1 MTRQFR
7 AIVSVAMLVA
17 LCASLGMA
25 APIALK
31 QGDSGSDVEKVQSKL
46 KQWGYYDGPIDGIY
60 GSGTVE
66 AVKFFQRRN
75 GLTPDGVVGDATA
88 RAIGITIGK
97 GGTGSASRGG
107 TASGDV
113 YLLARAV
120 YGEARGEPYAGQV
133 AIAAVILNRINDSR
147 FPHTIAGVIY
157 QPGAFTAV
165 ADGQINLSPD
175 DTAIRAARDALN
187 GWDPSGG
194 AVYYWNPATATSK
207 WIWSRTIITVI
218 GRHNFGV

>member
-1 MTRQFR
+1 MSRRLR
-7 AIVSVAMLVA
+7 AIVSVLMLVTV
-17 LCASLGMA
+17 CASLGMA
-25 APIALK
+25 APVALK
-31 QGDSGSDVEKVQSKL
+31 RGDSGNDVEKVQSKL

-75 GLTPDGVVGDATA
+75 RLTADGVVGDATA
-88 RAIGITIGK
+88 RAMGITLSK
-97 GGTGSASRGG
+97 NTSGGSSRGG

-113 YLLARAV
+113 YLLAKAV

-133 AIAAVILNRINDSR
+133 AIAAVILNRLNDSR

-165 ADGQINLSPD
+165 DDGQINLTPD
-175 DTAIRAARDALN
+175 ETAIRAARDALN

-194 AVYYWNPATATSK
+194 AVYYYNPSTATSS
-207 WIWSRTIITVI
+207 WIWSRKIITVI
-218 GRHNFGV
+218 GRHNFAV

>member
-7 AIVSVAMLVA
+7 AIVSVAMLVVV
-17 LCASLGMA
+17 CASLGMA

-31 QGDSGSDVEKVQSKL
+31 RGDSGSDVEKVQSKL

-97 GGTGSASRGG
+97 GSAGTPSRGG
-107 TASGDV
+107 AASGDV

-194 AVYYWNPATATSK
+194 AIYYWNPATATSK